1 MEAETVEATQTVA
14 TVGTEPSLGSELA
27 MVKDLTGGNPVVT
40 IILAAILMVG
50 GPAGWKFWTARQKAK
65 TELEEKRMELEAK
78 IKLAEIKAA
87 DNDDEPKKGKKSK
100 KS

>member
-1 MEAETVEATQTVA
+1 MEETTMEAPHTVA
-14 TVGTEPSLGSELA
+14 TVGAEPSLGSELA

-40 IILAAILMVG
+40 VVLAAILMVG

-100 KS
+100 KA